1 MAPHGR
7 LQSAGRQVL
16 HQTLLNPAEYG
27 KIWQEDAKS
36 QNATDVFLYDAIGFS
51 WILMLLRL
59 SPGELIGI
67 WCPCPLVLL
76 TSPKLFEHT
85 EFPDLLSFSSCA
97 TSFQPKC
104 LASYGW
110 TGSCWIASKSVLQ
123 DCQLW
128 PILANFRPFGLYASV
143 LVAFAALPLHNLLLH
158 ANSWAWEGTLT
169 PYMIAIRASTSLH
182 LTKSCDVCWHSEP
195 QDTGSNDYLLWQRR
209 VSCWGCLLIQW
220 RSDALSDRVVRWDI

>member
-1 MAPHGR
+1 MVPLSTCTVDIPEAFW
-7 LQSAGRQVL
+7 
-16 HQTLLNPAEYG
+16 TY
-27 KIWQEDAKS
+27 
-36 QNATDVFLYDAIGFS
+36 
-51 WILMLLRL
+51 RL
-59 SPGELIGI
+59 SWPFEL
-67 WCPCPLVLL
+67 
-76 TSPKLFEHT
+76 LFLCHV
-85 EFPDLLSFSSCA
+85 FSA
-97 TSFQPKC
+97 KC

-123 DCQLW
+123 GQLW

-158 ANSWAWEGTLT
+158 ANSRAWEGTLT

-220 RSDALSDRVVRWDI
+220 WSDALSDRVVRWDIWAIAYWTPWNEMMACECDVLSLPSSYTKSVFRNLIYRHIYICIILFFVSSNM